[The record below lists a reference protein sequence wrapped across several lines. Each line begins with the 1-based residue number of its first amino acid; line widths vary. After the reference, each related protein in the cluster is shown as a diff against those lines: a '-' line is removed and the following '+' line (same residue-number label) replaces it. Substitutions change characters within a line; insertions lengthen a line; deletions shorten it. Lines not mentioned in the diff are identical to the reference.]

1 LFAALGKRE
10 GGLCHPAFRFPD
22 CKAPFIPLVICP
34 TGNLLIGVSSPL
46 AKYFSLCS
54 SGKSSLQVR
63 AIPSRKRGV
72 GHRHERWARDAVD
85 AAASG
90 AKRDGRAGSS
100 P

>member
-1 LFAALGKRE
+1 MRFARGDVRDHIDSHKRTTDLRI
-10 GGLCHPAFRFPD
+10 GAFPD
-22 CKAPFIPLVICP
+22 CKAQFIPLVICP
-34 TGNLLIGVSSPL
+34 TGYLLIGVSSPL

-90 AKRDGRAGSS
+90 AQS
-100 P
+100 